1 MMKKSLPK
9 KLMLVAGILAAAIIL
24 FSQAFQKETCSF
36 LSKVKHNKTEKP
48 VEAEKKTII
57 ATPKDAVTSSQ
68 AVEVGD
74 TDASLIREIVYDDDS
89 APTLPFVDKAP
100 FLSLITTF
108 LRAVISP
115 QAP

>member
-1 MMKKSLPK
+1 MVKNSFPK
-9 KLMLVAGILAAAIIL
+9 KLMLAAGILAAAVIL
-24 FSQAFQKETCSF
+24 FSQAFQKETCGF
-36 LSKVKHNKTEKP
+36 LSRIKHEKTEKP

-57 ATPKDAVTSSQ
+57 ATPADAVTSGQ

-74 TDASLIREIVYDDDS
+74 TDATLIREIIFDEKD
-89 APTLPFVDKAP
+89 APGKPFVDKAT
-100 FLSLITTF
+100 LINLITTF

>member
-1 MMKKSLPK
+1 MVKSSFPK
-9 KLMLVAGILAAAIIL
+9 KLMLVAGILAATIIL

-36 LSKVKHNKTEKP
+36 LSRIKHNKTEKP

-57 ATPKDAVTSSQ
+57 AAPKDAVTSGQ
-68 AVEVGD
+68 AVEIGE
-74 TDASLIREIVYDDDS
+74 TDASLIREIVFDENNALS
-89 APTLPFVDKAP
+89 KPFIDRAVL
-100 FLSLITTF
+100 FNLITTF

>member
-1 MMKKSLPK
+1 MLRNSFPK
-9 KLMLVAGILAAAIIL
+9 KLMLVAGILAAAVIL
-24 FSQAFQKETCSF
+24 FSQAFQKETCTF
-36 LSKVKHNKTEKP
+36 LSRIKHDKTEKP

-57 ATPKDAVTSSQ
+57 AAPADAVTSSQ

-74 TDASLIREIVYDDDS
+74 ADASLIREIVFDENN
-89 APTLPFVDKAP
+89 APGQPFIDKAT
-100 FLSLITTF
+100 LVNLITTF

>member
-1 MMKKSLPK
+1 MMKGSFPK

-36 LSKVKHNKTEKP
+36 LSRIKHNKTEKP

-57 ATPKDAVTSSQ
+57 ATPTDAVTSGQ
-68 AVEVGD
+68 AVEIGD
-74 TDASLIREIVYDDDS
+74 TDASLIREIVFDEEN
-89 APTLPFVDKAP
+89 APGMPFVDRST
-100 FLSLITTF
+100 LLNLITTF